1 MSSLTPEELRILTI
15 FRSQIQYAP
24 TRETL
29 MKYHKYKYD
38 PFSQY
43 TQIKK
48 KDNEIKKKKMMV
60 MKY

>member
-1 MSSLTPEELRILTI
+1 MSKLTPEELRILRL
-15 FRSQIQYAP
+15 FRSEIQYAP
-24 TRETL
+24 TRDTL

-43 TQIKK
+43 TQAKK
-48 KDNEIKKKKMMV
+48 KIMKEKKKKMMV